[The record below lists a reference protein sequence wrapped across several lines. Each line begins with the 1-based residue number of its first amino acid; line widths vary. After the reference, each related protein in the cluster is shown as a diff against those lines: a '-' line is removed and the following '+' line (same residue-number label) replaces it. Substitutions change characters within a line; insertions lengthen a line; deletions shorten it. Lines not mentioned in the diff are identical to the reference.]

1 MKNKFLRIFVFT
13 LAALAALSTFSAG
26 AAYES
31 AEKITVCG
39 RGVVF
44 AEADRASIC
53 FSVDTV
59 SKKEPD
65 AKRKNEKVVAAIK
78 EKFAYVQE
86 ESYFSYGDPACGR
99 YTVSRCFTIET
110 DNVDSVC
117 EITAELESLGASG
130 VNCVRYFLSDA
141 SDYEKEALRLAI
153 EDARGKAESISDGL
167 SLAEI
172 TENGCFVGEGA
183 CGADGTVSVECNIS
197 SVYVKPTFLREEK

>member
-39 RGVVF
+39 RGVAF

-110 DNVDSVC
+110 DNVDSVR

-172 TENGCFVGEGA
+172 TENGCFVSEGA

-197 SVYVKPTFLREEK
+197 SVYVKPTFLREGK